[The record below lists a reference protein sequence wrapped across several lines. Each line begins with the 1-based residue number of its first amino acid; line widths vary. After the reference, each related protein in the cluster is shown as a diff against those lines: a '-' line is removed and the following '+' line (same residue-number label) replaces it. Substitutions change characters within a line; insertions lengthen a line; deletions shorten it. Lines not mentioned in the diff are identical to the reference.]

1 MWKIGSSSQHPSR
14 IEVVRIAQPDL
25 NRVAVV
31 ERYLPEEPEVL
42 GTITGCVAFQRY
54 DLADAERL
62 FAHSFSAHAPGTKRF
77 KRPLA
82 EDALVVLH
90 IEMHVDVRVH
100 PLDLRDGALQRHRL
114 VDVELS
120 LERVMCECGA
130 GGHQRGSHGQ
140 DGANSESHAA
150 DHALFR
156 AVLHLVRARFS
167 RLGFDGISSWRRR
180 AKPIWFWLQSDDC
193 CALVRPLTS

>member
-42 GTITGCVAFQRY
+42 GTITGCIAFQRH
-54 DLADAERL
+54 DLADAEGL
-62 FAHSFSAHAPGTKRF
+62 FAHPFGAHASGPERLD
-77 KRPLA
+77 RPLGNA
-82 EDALVVLH
+82 SFVVLDV
-90 IEMHVDVRVH
+90 EMDIDMRFY
-100 PLDLRDGALQRHRL
+100 PFDLRDRPLQRHRL

-120 LERVMCECGA
+120 LERVVCECGA
-130 GGHQRGSHGQ
+130 GRHQRGSRGQ
-140 DGANSESHAA
+140 GGANSESHAA

-167 RLGFDGISSWRRR
+167 RLGSDGNSSWWRR
-180 AKPIWFWLQSDDC
+180 AKPIWLSLQSGGC